1 MLNEKSF
8 ALLEYFNN
16 QSEKGVYRVY
26 EIKDVID
33 ELSHLSLD
41 EKGLKRVIETLS
53 AGEYIALKYVD
64 DKEVCL
70 CTLTKGAFAVE
81 TRQEFFSKPVNEKKM
96 FLFSFLGG
104 FSGAL
109 VTLAVWLIFW
119 LSGAG

>member
-33 ELSHLSLD
+33 ELFHLAFD
-41 EKGLKRVIETLS
+41 ENELKRIIHLLS
-53 AGEYIALKYVD
+53 AEEYIALKYVD
-64 DKEVCL
+64 EKEVCL

-109 VTLAVWLIFW
+109 VTLAVWLICR
-119 LSGAG
+119 LLGG